1 MSLYAVVISLAHIMM
16 KFPVEDEK
24 SRVVGVGVMHGD
36 QHVENNLSS
45 GHEVEGAVCGVVN
58 NDVIPL
64 IV

>member
-1 MSLYAVVISLAHIMM
+1 MM

>member
-24 SRVVGVGVMHGD
+24 SRVVGVGVMH
-36 QHVENNLSS
+36 VENNLSS